1 MRESVIPSTVL
12 LDNRAFRTDHLAADL
27 KDAVFMLLTK
37 EIITIS
43 RAAEMLQCRVRDVRE
58 MLSNQ

>member
-1 MRESVIPSTVL
+1 
-12 LDNRAFRTDHLAADL
+12 LAADL